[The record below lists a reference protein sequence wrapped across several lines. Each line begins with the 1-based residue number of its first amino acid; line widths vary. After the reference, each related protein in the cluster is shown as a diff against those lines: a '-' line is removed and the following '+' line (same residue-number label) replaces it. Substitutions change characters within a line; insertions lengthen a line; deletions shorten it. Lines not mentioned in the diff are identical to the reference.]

1 MKNKWYI
8 TLVVVLCV
16 ALLGGCQKAADM
28 DGTIN
33 NGNSKP
39 DGQNSESES
48 LAPDINDTFLAERI
62 AWKDNDNLFE
72 IPAKWLDGV
81 CQAELHRVGN
91 NVLIL
96 YSTFEDGATTSTTD
110 IKLVSLETGKLLYEQ
125 QLEELSFASAQVLEK
140 VVAIN
145 DLGSGK
151 CYLLDEKLQL
161 LNSYEMPKETFCLDP
176 NGEYAYIFSYDNGI
190 SKKELATGT
199 QTVLLDDVS
208 DLYMGEG
215 SDQEA
220 AFTYTNSSTLLREV
234 GILNLATGE
243 IRIVASGLSYD
254 RIDIGDEVWLGNI
267 ISDKPMYVF
276 YDGEKQKQFFAD
288 ISNIVELNAASE
300 HLIIHEIT
308 EAGEAIMSAY
318 DKQGDLISRCNIDGL
333 AKSVAYDFAWYEEY
347 NGYVFFM
354 TDQTGQDHLMF
365 WDLSLGNEEG
375 YLPMEDM

>member
-1 MKNKWYI
+1 MSVK
-8 TLVVVLCV
+8 V
-16 ALLGGCQKAADM
+16 A
-28 DGTIN
+28 IN
-33 NGNSKP
+33 GF
-39 DGQNSESES
+39 GRIGR
-48 LAPDINDTFLAERI
+48 LAFRQMFGAE
-62 AWKDNDNLFE
+62 
-72 IPAKWLDGV
+72 G
-81 CQAELHRVGN
+81 
-91 NVLIL
+91 
-96 YSTFEDGATTSTTD
+96 
-110 IKLVSLETGKLLYEQ
+110 YE
-125 QLEELSFASAQVLEK
+125 

-208 DLYMGEG
+208 DLYMGEY

-234 GILNLATGE
+234 GIMNLATGE

-365 WDLSLGNEEG
+365 WDLSSGNEES